1 MARQITRIKHNKYI
15 FDIRQDSISSVKQYH
30 ACIDHAPHLHAA
42 NDSSIEINT
51 QFKCYDNKKYNC

>member
-1 MARQITRIKHNKYI
+1 MQQNESIFADTVIWVQNNIFMDKWRKLRQR
-15 FDIRQDSISSVKQYH
+15 
-30 ACIDHAPHLHAA
+30 